1 MQQRNFASN
10 NFTLITILYVLAIY
24 ALNEYTIKLMLSY
37 HEWFWYIG
45 PIYCICVHLKAK
57 SVIIVLFF

>member
-37 HEWFWYIG
+37 HE
-45 PIYCICVHLKAK
+45 
-57 SVIIVLFF
+57 